1 MGYSLLAIND
11 LPSEVIRLVLEYAA
25 CLFVIIA
32 SLVGLAFLKR
42 KTKREMRKETVGNSC
57 EKAKKI
63 ANEMLNSK
71 ENKSAYILLASTKLS
86 HLSGAVAEAAWY
98 CYQIVNG
105 KKDIVY
111 EGIAGTLDTLS
122 TEIFTASSE
131 GYLQQEEYKEK
142 LENVIKTLD
151 GVIEKLNMMR

>member
-11 LPSEVIRLVLEYAA
+11 LPGEVIRLVLEYAA

-32 SLVGLAFLKR
+32 SLVGLAFVKR
-42 KTKREMRKETVGNSC
+42 RTKHQMRKETVEDSC
-57 EKAKKI
+57 IKAKKL

-71 ENKSAYILLASTKLS
+71 EHKGAYVLLTSTKLS
-86 HLSGAVAEAAWY
+86 HLSGAISEAAWY

-111 EGIAGTLDTLS
+111 EGLAGTLDALS
-122 TEIFTASSE
+122 TELFTEIGRAH
-131 GYLQQEEYKEK
+131 
-142 LENVIKTLD
+142 V
-151 GVIEKLNMMR
+151 